1 MLVCKSVCLYTCL
14 CVCVSA
20 CVCVYVFYYMGLG
33 FRSVCAGLEA
43 LDSGLRAKG
52 LGTLVSG
59 LRVQFGIQ
67 QDLGFGLWV
76 DVKSS
81 V

>member
-1 MLVCKSVCLYTCL
+1 MSVYMSVCL
-14 CVCVSA
+14 CVCMCM
-20 CVCVYVFYYMGLG
+20 CVCIYYMGLE